1 MEWNNARDSDY
12 PGRNTDGY
20 LTTDKDPYVLDK
32 SQFTHGLVSHAIK
45 HAKDTG
51 MKEFPSVL
59 QKVKDI
65 YNARAQSEGLF
76 HVIEDRVDTLSNVNG
91 VSEKAFRNSM
101 DYISDKAMNK
111 VELDETE
118 RDVLNAL
125 KPLVDDYNKAANLI
139 TQDPDYT
146 ASSKDG
152 NKKVHIK
159 GHLTAIEQMGKLS
172 TFMGFTNK
180 KYKPKQS
187 FYAGEESPNETQ
199 KAKAHKLLGENAL
212 RQYIRAL
219 ILERY

>member
-51 MKEFPSVL
+51 MKDFPNVL
-59 QKVKDI
+59 QSVKDI
-65 YNARAQSEGLF
+65 YDARAQAGKLF
-76 HVIEDRVDTLSNVNG
+76 HVVGDNVKELSTVKD

-101 DYISDKAMNK
+101 DYISDKAMNNI
-111 VELDETE
+111 EIDDTE
-118 RDVLNAL
+118 RAVLNAL
-125 KPLVDDYNKAANLI
+125 QPLVDDYNKAARLV

-146 ASSKDG
+146 ATSKDG

-159 GHLTAIEQMGKLS
+159 GHLSTIEQMGKLS

-187 FYAGEESPNETQ
+187 FYAGEETPNETQ
-199 KAKAHKLLGENAL
+199 KAKAHKLLGEKVL
-212 RQYIRAL
+212 RQYVRTL

>member
-20 LTTDKDPYVLDK
+20 LTTDKDPYMLDK

-51 MKEFPSVL
+51 MKDFPSVL
-59 QKVKDI
+59 QNVKGI
-65 YNARAQSEGLF
+65 YNARAKSNGIF
-76 HVIEDRVDTLSNVNG
+76 HVVGDTVQELSTVND

-101 DYISDKAMNK
+101 DYISDKAMNNI
-111 VELDETE
+111 EIDETE
-118 RDVLNAL
+118 KEVLNAL
-125 KPLVDDYNKAANLI
+125 KPLVDDYNKAAELI
-139 TQDPDYT
+139 SQDSDYT
-146 ASSKDG
+146 AISKDG

-159 GHLTAIEQMGKLS
+159 GHLTTIEQMGKLS

-187 FYAGEESPNETQ
+187 FYAGEETPNETQ
-199 KAKAHKLLGENAL
+199 KAKAHKLLGESTL
-212 RQYIRAL
+212 RQYIRTL